1 MLPTVFPNQDS
12 CVLFFYR
19 LIKDIWLYFGINTEL
34 FQVGSELRS
43 KAVLSLPWNID
54 ASLNFKD
61 RKFEI
66 DIPPLKEDFEVV
78 CIRLLLIIF
87 EIMILNL
94 YHLSPELC

>member
-1 MLPTVFPNQDS
+1 MLPTKTVVF
-12 CVLFFYR
+12 VFFYR

-34 FQVGSELRS
+34 FQVGNELRS

-66 DIPPLKEDFEVV
+66 DIPSLKEDFEVV

-87 EIMILNL
+87 EIMISNFYHLNL
-94 YHLSPELC
+94 ELC